1 MAIKSA
7 NVTARVQPEIKQQAE
22 AILANIGLPVSV
34 LIDTLYRQII
44 MTGGVPYSLSVP
56 QIPTRD
62 SMTEAQFNA
71 MMEKGYQQ
79 AKNGQT
85 MTFIVLAFS
94 ELIHVFNIRNN
105 KESIFKIGIG
115 GNKQLFWAIGA
126 SAMLMLVI
134 LAIPVLR
141 AIFSIPV
148 LPMDR
153 IVETIAL
160 VIAPVVIVEIFKL
173 LKINTSKDE

>member
-44 MTGGVPYSLSVP
+44 MTGGGPYSLSMP
-56 QIPTRD
+56 QIPIRD

-79 AKNGQT
+79 AKNGQ
-85 MTFIVLAFS
+85 
-94 ELIHVFNIRNN
+94 
-105 KESIFKIGIG
+105 
-115 GNKQLFWAIGA
+115 
-126 SAMLMLVI
+126 
-134 LAIPVLR
+134 AIPV
-141 AIFSIPV
+141 
-148 LPMDR
+148 
-153 IVETIAL
+153 
-160 VIAPVVIVEIFKL
+160 
-173 LKINTSKDE
+173 DEAFAQIRSEL